1 MQNGD
6 VCVTVS
12 GVANE
17 VNSNG
22 ANSVDGASLNAALN
36 SCGVVQGEES
46 PVTLPLVLDSA
57 ERLYLARYWLAEREL
72 AAGLQARLNISSD
85 DHSNAPPTELLD
97 QLFPPQP
104 GQNGPDWQRVA
115 AVVASM
121 QRLCVITGGPGT
133 GKTRTVARLLAVLQA
148 QLAQTPR
155 IALLAPTGKAAARL
169 LESLR
174 AEHGELEQQ
183 GLSLELPDTA
193 STLHRALGYQPGRPG
208 FKHNAGFPLPFDVVL
223 VDEA

>member
-1 MQNGD
+1 ML
-6 VCVTVS
+6 
-12 GVANE
+12 
-17 VNSNG
+17 
-22 ANSVDGASLNAALN
+22 DG
-36 SCGVVQGEES
+36 
-46 PVTLPLVLDSA
+46 A

-97 QLFPPQP
+97 QLFPPQSDKTADKA
-104 GQNGPDWQRVA
+104 GPDWQRVA

-148 QLAQTPR
+148 QLVQAPR

-183 GLSLELPDTA
+183 GLSLELPDTCLLYT
-193 STLHRALGYQPGRPG
+193 SPSPR
-208 FKHNAGFPLPFDVVL
+208 DS
-223 VDEA
+223 